1 MLFRAH
7 ISLYFFAQALGQDV
21 SEKANVYAHSFLVY
35 VYENKIAIKKRN
47 FFIPQLHL
55 MPTLRDPRLQIALP
69 IHTEKA
75 E

>member
-1 MLFRAH
+1 
-7 ISLYFFAQALGQDV
+7 V

-35 VYENKIAIKKRN
+35 VYENKIAIKNRN